1 MKGGDE
7 WVGRGVL
14 VPQGFLSLEDLG
26 WRVLAM
32 RECEYAGTCSSSAG
46 PTGPTTS
53 LQAVLTAPALS
64 RVFSQAPGWGGRL
77 RCLGR
82 PLLPDVGCAI
92 HQINGRTQV
101 SLSWT
106 EPARRRG
113 RGGGAGP
120 RGDPGGGAARPP
132 GGCRPGIEPSPL

>member
-1 MKGGDE
+1 MKGGHE

-64 RVFSQAPGWGGRL
+64 PAKRYWQT
-77 RCLGR
+77 LGEVWIRSLGSHR
-82 PLLPDVGCAI
+82 PHP
-92 HQINGRTQV
+92 
-101 SLSWT
+101 
-106 EPARRRG
+106 
-113 RGGGAGP
+113 GP
-120 RGDPGGGAARPP
+120 RAKLLRGPGPQSAVVSSRKPAPIVASNRTIYFSLFFFFFFFFFN
-132 GGCRPGIEPSPL
+132 RTISKI